1 MLIIYYILC
10 VLLLFIIVI
19 IYYMY
24 YIYYRAYITHMS
36 YTLQHIYIVYAHCTT
51 IFALAGIY
59 CHYGDSAI

>member
-1 MLIIYYILC
+1 
-10 VLLLFIIVI
+10 
-19 IYYMY
+19 MY